1 MKQPMFS
8 GSSAPQKNSQLQ
20 QRLDTLSSRVGQLL
34 ADCDRRIQPTT
45 TELHS
50 LQLPRRQNHRR
61 GQHHIAREVQQVRD
75 GRMSN
80 RADIRREELQSM
92 LQRQSRTETTT
103 TTTLQSMLQ
112 RQSRTE
118 TETTTTTLRQTR
130 TPHQTVSTHIDL
142 TRTIPIARVTAQRTE
157 LRAWLADVL
166 ESNSE
171 KTNGLLPE
179 QLEMLVSS
187 TLSLSLDVACCI
199 CLEQLDAGHVVTNLP
214 CTHKFHTTCIR
225 KWLQRSRCCPLCIST
240 INIPSI

>member
-1 MKQPMFS
+1 MFS

-50 LQLPRRQNHRR
+50 LQLSRRQNHRR

-75 GRMSN
+75 DVRRMSN
-80 RADIRREELQSM
+80 RADIRRDE
-92 LQRQSRTETTT
+92 
-103 TTTLQSMLQ
+103 LQSMLQ

-118 TETTTTTLRQTR
+118 TETTTTLRQTR
-130 TPHQTVSTHIDL
+130 MPHQTVSTHIDL

-171 KTNGLLPE
+171 KTKGLLPE

>member
-1 MKQPMFS
+1 MKKS
-8 GSSAPQKNSQLQ
+8 ARSCADAASAVASASVSSAPQKSSRLQ

-50 LQLPRRQNHRR
+50 LQLPRSQNHRR

-75 GRMSN
+75 DVRRMSN

-92 LQRQSRTETTT
+92 LQRQSRTAPTTT
-103 TTTLQSMLQ
+103 TTTL
-112 RQSRTE
+112 RH
-118 TETTTTTLRQTR
+118 TR

-142 TRTIPIARVTAQRTE
+142 TRTIPITRDTAQRTE

-166 ESNSE
+166 ESKSE
-171 KTNGLLPE
+171 KTKGLLPE

-187 TLSLSLDVACCI
+187 TLSLPLDVACCI

-240 INIPSI
+240 ITVGE